1 MNVHRKLLALL
12 AMGALALAGCL
23 EAKREIT
30 LNPDGSGKVLM
41 ANKMQIPPMLKGNP
55 NFDADTMGKE
65 MAREMA
71 ANLIE
76 SAQGIEAWT
85 DVAYKMT
92 DDGRMFATG
101 VGYFKDVTKTQ
112 LEQGEQP
119 AKLQWKKHSDGGMVL
134 EYVMPESEEDD
145 PDAPKPKLS
154 DEQIDQQIKMI
165 RQQYKAQKAMMGM
178 MLKDMRIEQTFHLP
192 GKVKD
197 VRVFKKLD
205 ENTVQF
211 AIDGN
216 QVLAVMDK
224 IMADEDY
231 LRSSLKAGQNPMQS
245 KAAQD
250 RMAEELFGGT
260 EPPMVHVT
268 GKMKPQFDYDKEV
281 AAAKEGMEAMMKE
294 LKKPREMPA
303 DADGPAPGTIRR
315 GDGGQ

>member
-1 MNVHRKLLALL
+1 MNVTRKLLALL
-12 AMGALALAGCL
+12 AIGTLALAGCL

-41 ANKMQIPPMLKGNP
+41 ANKMKIPPMLKGNP

-71 ANLIE
+71 AKLIE
-76 SAQGIEAWT
+76 GAQGIEAWT
-85 DVAYKMT
+85 DVAYEMT

-119 AKLQWKKHSDGGMVL
+119 AKLQWKKHTDGGMVL
-134 EYVMPESEEDD
+134 EYIMPESKKKDAN
-145 PDAPKPKLS
+145 APKPKLT
-154 DEQIDQQIKMI
+154 DEQIDEQIEVF
-165 RQQYKAQKAMMGM
+165 RQQYKASKAMMGM

-197 VRVFKKLD
+197 VRVFKKVD

-216 QVLAVMDK
+216 QILAVMDK
-224 IMADEDY
+224 VMADEDY
-231 LRSSLKAGQNPMQS
+231 LRATLKAGQNPMQS
-245 KAAQD
+245 QAARD
-250 RMAEELFGGT
+250 RMAKELFGGT
-260 EPPMVHVT
+260 EPPMVRVT
-268 GKMKPQFDYDKEV
+268 GKMKPQFDYDREV
-281 AAAKEGMEAMMKE
+281 AAATEGMEEMMKE
-294 LKKPREMPA
+294 LKKPRKMPA
-303 DADGPAPGTIRR
+303 AGGGSAPGAIRR
-315 GDGGQ
+315 GGGGQ